1 MKWNMRL
8 RFYGDIIKVVS
19 SVNLEKNENNI
30 DVKKL
35 KNCFFFSLK
44 SAHFEIKKAIRPC
57 NYF

>member
-35 KNCFFFSLK
+35 KNCFFFFSEK
-44 SAHFEIKKAIRPC
+44 RTF
-57 NYF
+57 